1 MRFRALSFYESK
13 DKHFLHAQVGP
24 GFNLSEGATKGNM
37 VTSIKRVLV
46 GKPLSTEQAVHER
59 LSKKT
64 ALAVFSSDALSS
76 TAYATEEILLVLAA
90 AVAFGQANAFH
101 YVVPI
106 SIGIAVLLVIVATS
120 YRQTIHAYPSGG
132 GAYIVAKENLGTNSG
147 LVAGASLLVDYVL
160 TVSVSIAAG
169 VAAITSMVQG
179 TRFASLDEHKV
190 LLCFICIAFIAIA
203 NLRGVRESGALFA
216 APTYAFVACFL
227 FMIGYGLV
235 HYFTV
240 GGVAPVPGGDELKI
254 AEGYRFQPVTLF
266 LILGAF
272 SNGCAALTGIEAISN
287 GVPAFKKPEARNAS
301 ATLVV
306 MAALL
311 TTMFLGTS
319 VMAYLYGVHP
329 HSNETVISQFGRI
342 IFTGAFGWFYYVVQ
356 VTTALIL
363 VLAAN
368 TSFADFPRLASL
380 LARDRFLPRQFANRG
395 DKLVFSN
402 GIVILAIFSGIL
414 VAAFGGDTSRLIPL
428 YAVGVFLS
436 FTLSQTGMVRHWL
449 RERADVRAK
458 RTKAPDEPK
467 ETTVFNQGADAGQ
480 ALPDAQ
486 LAAAETRAPSFVNDE
501 VTDSTHWKK
510 SILING
516 LGAIATFV
524 VLCVFII
531 TKFLHGAWIVVVII
545 PLLVLMFRSIHRHYV
560 GVAKQ
565 LSTEGLEQLHTIRNT
580 VIVPISGIHRGV
592 INALQYAKAISPDGV
607 KAVYVD
613 FDEEAT
619 HKLQRK
625 WEQWG
630 SGVELVVL
638 QSPYRSLSRPL
649 LRYVERLRRKGGD
662 DFVTVVLPEFI
673 PARWW
678 QQLLHNQSSL
688 LLKGSLLFKK
698 RVVVVSVP
706 YHLEH

>member
-1 MRFRALSFYESK
+1 
-13 DKHFLHAQVGP
+13 
-24 GFNLSEGATKGNM
+24 M
-37 VTSIKRVLV
+37 VTSLKRLLV
-46 GKPLSTEQAVHER
+46 GNPLRTEQAAHER
-59 LSKKT
+59 LAKKT

-90 AVAFGQANAFH
+90 AVAFGQTNAFH

-106 SIGIAVLLVIVATS
+106 SLGIATLLVIVATS

-132 GAYIVAKENLGTNSG
+132 GAYIVAKENLGVNAG

-169 VAAITSMVQG
+169 VAAITSMAQG
-179 TRFASLDEHKV
+179 TRLAWLDEHKV
-190 LLCFICIAFIAIA
+190 ALCLFFIALIAIA
-203 NLRGVRESGALFA
+203 NLRGVRESGAIFA
-216 APTYAFVACFL
+216 APTYAFLICFL
-227 FMIGYGLV
+227 FMIGYGIV
-235 HYFTV
+235 HYLTV
-240 GGVAPVPGGDELKI
+240 GGVAPVPTGNEMAV
-254 AEGYRFQPVTLF
+254 AEGYKLQPVTMF

-301 ATLVV
+301 VTLVI

-311 TTMFLGTS
+311 TVMFLGTS

-329 HSNETVISQFGRI
+329 KTSETVISQFGRI
-342 IFTGAFGWFYYVVQ
+342 IFTGAFAWFYYVVQ
-356 VTTALIL
+356 ITTALIL

-380 LARDRFLPRQFANRG
+380 LARDRFLPRQFASRG

-449 RERADVRAK
+449 KERAAVSAK
-458 RTKAPDEPK
+458 RTAARDNPK
-467 ETTVFNQGADAGQ
+467 ETSLLKQGADSDV

-486 LAAAETRAPSFVNDE
+486 LAAGETRASVFVNDE
-501 VTDSTHWKK
+501 VTDSSHWKK
-510 SILING
+510 SIVING
-516 LGAIATFV
+516 LGAIATFI

-531 TKFLHGAWIVVVII
+531 TKFIHGAWIVVVLI
-545 PLLVLMFRSIHRHYV
+545 PLLVLMFRSIHKHYV

-565 LSTEGLEQLHTIRNT
+565 LSTEGLEQLHTIKNA

-592 INALQYAKAISPDGV
+592 INALQYAKSISPNGV

-619 HKLQRK
+619 AKLRLK

-638 QSPYRSLSRPL
+638 PSPYRSLRRPL
-649 LRYVERLRRKGGD
+649 LRYIERLRGKGGE

-678 QQLLHNQSSL
+678 QHFLHNQSSL

-698 RVVVVSVP
+698 CVVVVSVP

>member
-1 MRFRALSFYESK
+1 
-13 DKHFLHAQVGP
+13 
-24 GFNLSEGATKGNM
+24 M
-37 VTSIKRVLV
+37 VTAVKRLLV
-46 GKPLSTEQAVHER
+46 GNPLKTQQAVHER
-59 LSKKT
+59 LTKKT

-90 AVAFGQANAFH
+90 AVAFGHGHAFH
-101 YVVPI
+101 YVIPI
-106 SIGIAVLLVIVATS
+106 SLGIAALLTIVATS

-132 GAYIVAKENLGTNSG
+132 GAYIVAKENLGVTPG

-169 VAAITSMVQG
+169 VAAVTSMVQG
-179 TRFASLDEHKV
+179 TRYAWLDEHKV
-190 LLCFICIAFIAIA
+190 FLCLIFIAFIAVV

-216 APTYAFVACFL
+216 TPTYAFIICFL
-227 FMIGYGLV
+227 FMIGYGLF
-235 HYFTV
+235 HYFIY
-240 GGVAPVPGGDELKI
+240 GGATPVPGQDELKI
-254 AEGYRFQPVTLF
+254 AEGYKLQPVTLL

-287 GVPAFKKPEARNAS
+287 GVPAFKQPEARNAS
-301 ATLVV
+301 TTLVV
-306 MAALL
+306 MAVLL

-329 HSNETVISQFGRI
+329 HENETVISQFGRI
-342 IFTGAFGWFYYVVQ
+342 MFTGAFGWFYYVVQ
-356 VTTALIL
+356 ITTALIL

-380 LARDRFLPRQFANRG
+380 LARDRFLPRQLANRG

-402 GIVILAIFSGIL
+402 GIVILAVFSGIL
-414 VAAFGGDTSRLIPL
+414 VAVFGGDTSRLIPL

-436 FTLSQTGMVRHWL
+436 FTLSQTGMVRHWMKARTEEVGRKAER
-449 RERADVRAK
+449 RERSEGELSVRKGPTEAK
-458 RTKAPDEPK
+458 
-467 ETTVFNQGADAGQ
+467 

-486 LAAAETRAPSFVNDE
+486 LTAAETHVSYFVQDE
-501 VTDSTHWKK
+501 VTDASHWKK
-510 SILING
+510 SIAING
-516 LGAIATFV
+516 LGALATFV
-524 VLCVFII
+524 VLCVFIT
-531 TKFLHGAWIVVVII
+531 TKFIHGAWIVVVVI
-545 PLLVLMFRSIHRHYV
+545 PLLVLMFRSIHKHYV
-560 GVAKQ
+560 RVANQ
-565 LSTEGLEQLHTIRNT
+565 LSTEGLEQLTEIRNT

-592 INALQYAKAISPDGV
+592 IHALEYAKSISPNGV

-619 HKLQRK
+619 RNLREK

-638 QSPYRSLSRPL
+638 PSPYRELTRPL
-649 LRYVERLRRKGGD
+649 LRHIDRLRRKNGEG
-662 DFVTVVLPEFI
+662 FVTVILPEFI

-698 RVVVVSVP
+698 GVIVTSVP
-706 YHLEH
+706 YHLKH